1 MKNKYSLLMVVLMC
15 TCMVTVVHADI
26 YVIANASV
34 DLSAEDIR
42 DVFIGEKLLATGVK
56 LVPVD
61 NAAAQTEFL
70 SKVML
75 LDLNKYN
82 SIWTKK
88 GFRDGLNAP
97 DVKASDTDV
106 ILYVKKT
113 PGAIGY
119 VSSLSAT
126 TGFKTIKRY

>member
-1 MKNKYSLLMVVLMC
+1 MTLKYSILMVVLMC
-15 TCMVTVVHADI
+15 AGMATAVQADI

-34 DLSAEDIR
+34 DLNPEDIR
-42 DVFIGEKLLATGVK
+42 DVFIGEKLLSTGVK

-61 NAAAQTEFL
+61 NASAQAEFL

-97 DVKASDTDV
+97 DVRPSDTDV

-119 VSSLSAT
+119 VSSLGTT
-126 TGFKTIKRY
+126 TGFKTIKHY